1 MRRLASMLAGVV
13 LIATVF
19 AVGFSGSS
27 VTPIPKI
34 PAPAVSSSGGGGATF
49 EAPFRLAVVPLLP
62 ALAEVATTAPET
74 AGCRPL
80 TPLEAPCPEPPP
92 GMVAGALAGLDRWRP
107 LVAEYFEADDVEL
120 ALSVIGCE
128 SHGDPGAANPSSSAR
143 GLFQHL
149 ASLWPERAAQAG
161 HPGAD
166 ILDPRANIAVA
177 AWLVYHGGGWSHWNA
192 SGHCW

>member
-1 MRRLASMLAGVV
+1 MRRLVSMLAGVV
-13 LIATVF
+13 LIAAVF

-34 PAPAVSSSGGGGATF
+34 PAPAATSSGGGAAF
-49 EAPFRLAVVPLLP
+49 AAPFRLALVPPLP
-62 ALAEVATTAPET
+62 SLAEVATTAPDA

-80 TPLEAPCPEPPP
+80 TSLEAACPEPPP

-107 LVAEYFEADDVEL
+107 LIAEHFEAEDVEL

-128 SHGDPGAANPSSSAR
+128 SHGDPEAANPSSSAR

-149 ASLWPERAAQAG
+149 ASLWPERAARAG

-166 ILDPRANIAVA
+166 ILDPEANIAVA

>member
-13 LIATVF
+13 LIAAVF

-27 VTPIPKI
+27 VTPISKTPV
-34 PAPAVSSSGGGGATF
+34 PALTSSGGGAPFAT
-49 EAPFRLAVVPLLP
+49 PFRLSPGPPLP
-62 ALAEVATTAPET
+62 ALAEAATTAPDT
-74 AGCRPL
+74 ATCRPL
-80 TPLEAPCPEPPP
+80 TPFGAPCPKPPP

-107 LVAEYFEADDVEL
+107 LVAEYFEAEDVEL

-128 SHGDPGAANPSSSAR
+128 SHGDPAAANPSSSAR

-149 ASLWPERAAQAG
+149 ASLWPERAASAG
-161 HPGAD
+161 RPGAD
-166 ILDPRANIAVA
+166 ILDPEDNIAVA
-177 AWLVYHGGGWSHWNA
+177 AWLVYRGGGWSHWNA

>member
-13 LIATVF
+13 LIAAVF

-34 PAPAVSSSGGGGATF
+34 PAPTVIPSGGGATF
-49 EAPFRLAVVPLLP
+49 AAPFRLALVPPLP
-62 ALAEVATTAPET
+62 ALAEAATTAPDT

-80 TPLEAPCPEPPP
+80 TPLQAPCPEPPP

-107 LVAEYFEADDVEL
+107 LVAEYFEAEDVEL

-128 SHGDPGAANPSSSAR
+128 SHGDPQAANPSSSAR

-149 ASLWPERAAQAG
+149 ASLWAERAASAG
-161 HPGAD
+161 RRGAD
-166 ILDPRANIAVA
+166 ILDPEDNIAVA
-177 AWLVYHGGGWSHWNA
+177 AWLVYQGGGWSHWSA
-192 SGHCW
+192 SGNCW